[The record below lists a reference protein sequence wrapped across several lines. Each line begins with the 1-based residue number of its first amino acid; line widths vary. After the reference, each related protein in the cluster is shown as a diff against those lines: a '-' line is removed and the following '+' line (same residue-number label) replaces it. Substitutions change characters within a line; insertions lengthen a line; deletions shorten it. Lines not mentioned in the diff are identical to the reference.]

1 MSDDIYRAVFKVA
14 AALELP
20 VVLLA
25 LVALAVVIYE
35 AGAFAVEAAQRS
47 RRRFPLLADAA
58 AEARARV
65 DAGETEAARAALV
78 PVAWSRPMGEALTN
92 IVGDLGVPNAEP
104 RIAKR
109 LADFDFAC
117 QSRLTRT
124 RLLVRFG
131 PALGLMGTLIPLS
144 PALKGLADGD
154 VTALTDNLRIAFSI
168 TVLGLLVG
176 AVAFALSLLRD
187 RLYGQD
193 YSDLEYV
200 AAILTDSAAATTG
213 TPAAPPAPAAS

>member
-1 MSDDIYRAVFKVA
+1 MSEHIYRVVFKVA

-25 LVALAVVIYE
+25 LAALAVVVYE
-35 AGAFAVEAAQRS
+35 AGSFAVEAAQRS
-47 RRRFPLLADAA
+47 RRRFPRLVEAA
-58 AEARARV
+58 ASARQRL
-65 DAGETEAARAALV
+65 DAGDPEGAQQALAA
-78 PVAWSRPMGEALTN
+78 VAWSGSMGAALRHLVT
-92 IVGDLGVPNAEP
+92 DSALPNAEP
-104 RIAKR
+104 HLAKR
-109 LADFDFAC
+109 LADFDFTC
-117 QSRLTRT
+117 QSRLALT

-144 PALKGLADGD
+144 PALEGLANGQ
-154 VTALTDNLRIAFSI
+154 VTQLTDNLRIAFSI

-200 AAILTDSAAATTG
+200 AAILTE
-213 TPAAPPAPAAS
+213 PAETVRPAVP